1 MDDEFIMCQADF
13 FIEQDN
19 NEIGH
24 CISLIYLDRLPNL
37 PEKKKYLLEFEEKGY
52 NVVDYEVKFR
62 PIRTPMVD
70 HTDYTKH

>member
-1 MDDEFIMCQADF
+1 MDDEFIMCEADF

-19 NEIGH
+19 EEIGH
-24 CISLIYLDRLPNL
+24 RISFIYLDRLPNL
-37 PEKKKYLLEFEEKGY
+37 PEKKKFLSEFAEKGV

>member
-1 MDDEFIMCQADF
+1 MDDEFIMCEADF
-13 FIEQDN
+13 FIEKDN
-19 NEIGH
+19 DEIGH

-37 PEKKKYLLEFEEKGY
+37 PEKKKYLLEFEEKGF